1 MNNQLSATT
10 KTEGAATCGPKRND
24 SVLKV
29 LFDAYLETN
38 SEELEDA
45 LRCYSNL
52 RTLLDGISHEKM
64 EDLTDAMNILCDAC
78 EYAGFIGG
86 IHTGMRLAS
95 ELNI

>member
-1 MNNQLSATT
+1 MNNQPSATT
-10 KTEGAATCGPKRND
+10 KTEGAANCGPERND
-24 SVLKV
+24 SVQKV

-38 SEELEDA
+38 STERENL
-45 LRCYSNL
+45 LRCFMNL
-52 RTLLDGISHEKM
+52 YDLLDSISHEKM